1 MVGLLVERDVIV
13 LIQGVVNIKISL
25 YGLSLCYLLFPFF
38 VSHASEAKSLFSHA
52 HLDVT
57 QALNLRLR
65 VIKRSRSANQNAEKK
80 D

>member
-57 QALNLRLR
+57 QALNLR